1 MVYKGLS
8 KLLVNRL
15 KPFMNRLVSPFQA
28 SFVSRRSIHE
38 NIIIAKEIVHS
49 MNRVRGKKGFMVVK
63 IDLEKAY
70 DMMNWNFIGKVLAE
84 IGVDE
89 KLRRVIMGCVAST
102 SMSVMWNGGRKD
114 SFTPYKGLRQ
124 GDPLSPYLF
133 VLGMEKLTHMIVACA
148 NEGGGRL

>member
-1 MVYKGLS
+1 MGT
-8 KLLVNRL
+8 N
-15 KPFMNRLVSPFQA
+15 
-28 SFVSRRSIHE
+28 
-38 NIIIAKEIVHS
+38 AKEE
-49 MNRVRGKKGFMVVK
+49 RGF
-63 IDLEKAY
+63 
-70 DMMNWNFIGKVLAE
+70 GKVLAE